1 MRARARGLFVQLAA
15 DATAVDSALG
25 LHSDFKLLSIIK
37 RIKEQSVGAGK
48 NYFTQCTAGSFIHP
62 CSAGMCKIFI
72 MQLDLSECV
81 SKPGEAEAHYNA
93 TAKSL

>member
-15 DATAVDSALG
+15 DVTAVDSALG

-37 RIKEQSVGAGK
+37 RSVGAGK